1 MSIKT
6 NFPLLNKQKNL
17 VYLDSASTSQK
28 PQSVIDAESTF
39 YKTANANV
47 HRGIYKLSAAATELY
62 ERARQTVAEFI
73 NATPE
78 EIIFTRNATEAINL
92 VMYSYGMHHVKAGDN
107 VVISILEHH
116 SNFVPWQQLCKIKG
130 AELRVINLDKNC
142 NLDLNHTK
150 SLIDKKTKIVAI
162 THVSNAIGTVI
173 DVKHAADLAHNA
185 GAVIVIDASQS
196 VPHMPV
202 DFKTINADFMAFSGH
217 KMFGPTGIGVL
228 VGKKQLLK
236 TMPPF
241 LYGGDMIHSVSISNT
256 TWNDLPWKFEAG
268 TPNIA
273 GAVGLAAAI
282 DYLKS
287 IGMKNIQKHEQQ
299 LTDYTLNHLQKIN
312 DLDIIGNPK
321 QRGGIISFTLKNI
334 HPHDLASVLDSENI
348 CVRAGHHCCQP
359 LMKTLK
365 ITATARISFHI
376 YNTKSDI
383 DALYAAIK
391 KAQQVFA

>member
-1 MSIKT
+1 M
-6 NFPLLNKQKNL
+6 
-17 VYLDSASTSQK
+17 TS
-28 PQSVIDAESTF
+28 
-39 YKTANANV
+39 
-47 HRGIYKLSAAATELY
+47 
-62 ERARQTVAEFI
+62 
-73 NATPE
+73 
-78 EIIFTRNATEAINL
+78 
-92 VMYSYGMHHVKAGDN
+92 
-107 VVISILEHH
+107 
-116 SNFVPWQQLCKIKG
+116 
-130 AELRVINLDKNC
+130 
-142 NLDLNHTK
+142 
-150 SLIDKKTKIVAI
+150 
-162 THVSNAIGTVI
+162 
-173 DVKHAADLAHNA
+173 
-185 GAVIVIDASQS
+185 
-196 VPHMPV
+196 
-202 DFKTINADFMAFSGH
+202 
-217 KMFGPTGIGVL
+217 TGIGVL
-228 VGKKQLLK
+228 YGKESLLNQ
-236 TMPPF
+236 MNPF

-273 GAVGLAAAI
+273 CAVGLAAAI

>member
-47 HRGIYKLSAAATELY
+47 HRGLYKLSAAATELY

-348 CVRAGHHCCQP
+348 CVRAGHHCCQH